1 MRVAPSLPL
10 RKEVLNK
17 ELKAHAQRAKFD
29 IGMRQ
34 HHNGQARACA
44 TYSNQGPNQG
54 SVLQATCLHQN
65 DTVGDGTLPYAHL
78 PHAYASSGEA
88 QGRGPAYCA
97 GSNSVPAKGSAT
109 QSLAQ
114 SLADMHP
121 AEAVPVYVMLPLD
134 TVNAQGVFRYAY
146 IPWFAQALQVL
157 ALSGVHG
164 VAVDVWVSDDVSTKL
179 RVVHRPDSARP
190 TARQQ
195 EQQQRVQKHTTA
207 GACCWP
213 ADSSQRTAG
222 LAAYQQC
229 SAVAYA
235 WKHVYVS
242 ANEGVQQ
249 QCL

>member
-164 VAVDVWVSDDVSTKL
+164 VAVDVWWCAVERSPRQYSWTGYRQLFEMVRGAGLKL
-179 RVVHRPDSARP
+179 QVVLSFHACGGNVGDLAQVPLPSWVLEVRVP
-190 TARQQ
+190 
-195 EQQQRVQKHTTA
+195 
-207 GACCWP
+207 
-213 ADSSQRTAG
+213 G
-222 LAAYQQC
+222 LAAC
-229 SAVAYA
+229 R
-235 WKHVYVS
+235 
-242 ANEGVQQ
+242 
-249 QCL
+249 L